1 MSTVKKRK
9 ITSNGDSSVCSE
21 DLLVEVDDE
30 DHGALEV
37 EGTSTKSN
45 EGILTSTGSDAGEGT
60 STESES
66 DDDEVDPSEW
76 PLDDRKRRKTVGR
89 TITPIFIAVHLGD

>member
-21 DLLVEVDDE
+21 DLVEVDDE

-45 EGILTSTGSDAGEGT
+45 EGILTSTGSDAGEET

-66 DDDEVDPSEW
+66 DDDEDDPSEW
-76 PLDDRKRRKTVGR
+76 PLDDRKRRKTVGI